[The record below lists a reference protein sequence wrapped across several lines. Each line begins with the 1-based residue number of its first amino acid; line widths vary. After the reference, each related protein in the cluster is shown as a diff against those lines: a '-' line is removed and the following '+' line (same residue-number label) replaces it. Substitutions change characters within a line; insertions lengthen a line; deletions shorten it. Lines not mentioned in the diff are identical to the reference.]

1 MENAN
6 GIVSS
11 RWHDNGIFIIHFAP
25 RPSAK
30 DFGVDGVTEE
40 VCMFYHKELGVWSIN
55 KLYLDGDGNCLSYDS
70 DTFPPD
76 EREKYVRIGE
86 LELEKKNMEKNI
98 DMAEDDK
105 EKSYKDKVFEWVC
118 SNAENLRWVRDESS
132 TYSDYE
138 CKIEDG
144 LTLRVVS
151 NREGQYL
158 QILQSCSNYRIYD
171 AKDYPKVGDI
181 LQIARRQWC
190 DERDEEF
197 FKGIYEKL
205 DKAI

>member
-1 MENAN
+1 
-6 GIVSS
+6 
-11 RWHDNGIFIIHFAP
+11 
-25 RPSAK
+25 
-30 DFGVDGVTEE
+30 
-40 VCMFYHKELGVWSIN
+40 
-55 KLYLDGDGNCLSYDS
+55 
-70 DTFPPD
+70 
-76 EREKYVRIGE
+76 
-86 LELEKKNMEKNI
+86 MEKNI
-98 DMAEDDK
+98 DMAECDK

-118 SNAENLRWVRDESS
+118 SNAENLRWVRDEGS

-138 CKIEDG
+138 CKMEDG

-158 QILQSCSNYRIYD
+158 QILKSCSDYRIFD

-181 LQIARRQWC
+181 LQIARRQWS

-197 FKGIYEKL
+197 FEDIFKRL